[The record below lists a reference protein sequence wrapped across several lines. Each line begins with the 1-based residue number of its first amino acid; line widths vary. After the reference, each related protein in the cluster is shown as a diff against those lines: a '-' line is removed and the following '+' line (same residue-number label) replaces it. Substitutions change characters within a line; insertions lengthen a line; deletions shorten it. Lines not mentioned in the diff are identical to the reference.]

1 MPERSIPVA
10 LVGFGGSGSGI
21 HAPLIDATEGLDVAV
36 VVARGEERRAAAAQR
51 YPHAEVTDS
60 LDAAKAAAVAV
71 VTLPVHHRGDTVAHL
86 VDAGTRV
93 VVEKPFAGDLAG
105 AQQLAARVGDQVTV
119 FHNRRWDSDFLTLKR
134 LNKARAWTGPVR
146 LTSRI
151 QRWQPTVRDS
161 WRNDP
166 EGGGFLREVGPHQID
181 QAIQLLGPVTGV
193 YAEVLV
199 RRPGSRTED
208 DVFLAL
214 THADGS
220 VSHLISGALGN
231 TDLPRFE
238 VSALDALVS
247 LGTADPQHDQLHA
260 GLSPLDPSWGITD
273 ASDWRR
279 RGADGEWGDVVP
291 ERGWWPG
298 FYQATRDWLSGSGGP
313 VSVEDGVATM
323 QVIDAA
329 RESARSGRREPIGA
343 AR

>member
-1 MPERSIPVA
+1 MPDGSIPVA
-10 LVGFGGSGSGI
+10 LVGFGGSGAGI

-36 VVARGEERRAAAAQR
+36 VVARGEERREAAARR

-71 VTLPVHHRGDTVAHL
+71 VTLPVHHRGDTVEHL
-86 VDAGTRV
+86 VDAGARV

-105 AQQLAARVGDQVTV
+105 AQDLAARVGDQVTV
-119 FHNRRWDSDFLTLKR
+119 FHNRRWDSDFLTLQR
-134 LNKARAWTGPVR
+134 LQKSGAWTGPVR

-166 EGGGFLREVGPHQID
+166 QGGGFLREVGPHQID
-181 QAIQLLGPVTGV
+181 QAIQLLGPVTSV
-193 YAEVLV
+193 YAEAMV
-199 RRPGSRTED
+199 RRPGARTED
-208 DVFLAL
+208 DVFVAL
-214 THADGS
+214 SHADGS

-247 LGTADPQHDQLHA
+247 LGAADPQHDQLHA
-260 GLSPLDPSWGITD
+260 GLSPHDPAWGVTD

-279 RGADGEWGDVVP
+279 RGASGEWDIIVP

-298 FYQATRDWLSGSGGP
+298 FYEATRDWLSGSRGP

-329 RESARSGRREPIGA
+329 RESARSGRRAPIGA
-343 AR
+343 SR

>member
-1 MPERSIPVA
+1 MPNGSIPVA
-10 LVGFGGSGSGI
+10 LVGYGGSGSGI
-21 HAPLIDATEGLDVAV
+21 HAPLIDATAGLDVAV
-36 VVARGEERRAAAAQR
+36 VVARSKERRAAAAER

-60 LDAAKAAAVAV
+60 LHAAATAAVSV
-71 VTLPVHHRGDTVAHL
+71 VTLPVHHRDDIVERL

-93 VVEKPFAGDLAG
+93 VVEKPFAGDLSSAEE
-105 AQQLAARVGDQVTV
+105 LAARVDDQVTV

-134 LNKARAWTGPVR
+134 LQKAGAWTGPVR

-161 WRNDP
+161 WRNAP
-166 EGGGFLREVGPHQID
+166 QGGGFLREVGPHQID

-193 YAEVLV
+193 YAEAMI
-199 RRPGSRTED
+199 RRRGAYTED
-208 DVFLAL
+208 DLFLAL
-214 THADGS
+214 SHADGS

-260 GLSPLDPSWGITD
+260 GLSPLDPAWGLPD

-279 RGADGEWGDVVP
+279 RGANGEWENIVS

-298 FYQATRDWLSGSGGP
+298 FYEATRDWLSGSGVP

-323 QVIDAA
+323 QVIDVA
-329 RESARSGRREPIGA
+329 RESARSGRQEPIGVI
-343 AR
+343 R